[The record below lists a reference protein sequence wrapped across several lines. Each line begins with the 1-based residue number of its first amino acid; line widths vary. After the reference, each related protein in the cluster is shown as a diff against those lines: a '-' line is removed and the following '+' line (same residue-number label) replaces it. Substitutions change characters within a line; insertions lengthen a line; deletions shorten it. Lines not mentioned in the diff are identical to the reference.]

1 MKKEIADMPKETLQ
15 KTEMPIT
22 GDLAAFFEK
31 IEKKIDS
38 KFEEIDQKM
47 DTIRDEIKQINN

>member
-1 MKKEIADMPKETLQ
+1 MKKEIIEMPKETLQ
-15 KTEMPIT
+15 KTETPIN

-38 KFEEIDQKM
+38 KFEEID
-47 DTIRDEIKQINN
+47 